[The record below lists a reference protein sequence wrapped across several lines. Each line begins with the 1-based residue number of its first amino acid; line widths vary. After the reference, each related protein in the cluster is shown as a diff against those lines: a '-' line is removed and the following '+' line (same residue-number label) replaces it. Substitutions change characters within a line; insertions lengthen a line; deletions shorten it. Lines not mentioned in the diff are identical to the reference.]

1 MANISDWLNKI
12 KSAIYGREVR
22 TALHDSINAVNKET
36 ESNTESCKKLRTD
49 LTDHSNAKATGSVS
63 GHVTLSDSVSNTSND
78 SNSVAA
84 TPYAVKVAYDK
95 AVDARSA
102 ADTNRESLLNEVSNR
117 IEADNKL
124 ADRISQEAKE
134 RQRANDELSS
144 RITAEKNERV
154 KADEIMSGDIDTLKS
169 KAHTHDNK
177 EVLDGI
183 TSDDVEKWNS
193 IKNQVTQEQLNEHAA
208 YNDEQIAGLMRE
220 IMILQTALGIT
231 SYDGGLFEQDY
242 DGIELDGGDFE
253 NEQESEFDC
262 GDFEPLIIS
271 TQINAVLDGGKY

>member
-22 TALHDSINAVNKET
+22 TALHDSIDAVNQET
-36 ESNTESCKKLRTD
+36 ESNTESCKNLRND
-49 LTDHSNAKATGSVS
+49 LTTHSNTKATGSVL
-63 GHVTLSDSVSNTSND
+63 GHVTLSDSVSDTFNNSE
-78 SNSVAA
+78 SVAA
-84 TPYAVKVAYDK
+84 TPHAVKIAYDK

-102 ADTNRESLLNEVSNR
+102 ADSNR
-117 IEADNKL
+117 VAL
-124 ADRISQEAKE
+124 
-134 RQRANDELSS
+134 NDEVTKRSDADKDLSE
-144 RITAEKNERV
+144 RINERV
-154 KADEIMSGDIDTLKS
+154 KTDEVMSEDISTLKS

-183 TSDDVEKWNS
+183 SSTDIEKWNS
-193 IKNQVTQEQLNEHAA
+193 IKNQVTQEQLDEHAA

>member
-22 TALHDSINAVNKET
+22 TALHDSIDAVNQET
-36 ESNTESCKKLRTD
+36 ESNTESCKNLRND
-49 LTDHSNAKATGSVS
+49 LTTHSNTKATGSVL
-63 GHVTLSDSVSNTSND
+63 GHVTLSDSVSDTFNNSE
-78 SNSVAA
+78 SVAA
-84 TPYAVKVAYDK
+84 TPHAVKIAYDK

-102 ADTNRESLLNEVSNR
+102 ADSNR
-117 IEADNKL
+117 AAL
-124 ADRISQEAKE
+124 
-134 RQRANDELSS
+134 NDEVTKRSNADKDLSE
-144 RITAEKNERV
+144 RINERV
-154 KADEIMSGDIDTLKS
+154 KTDEVMSEDISTLKS

-183 TSDDVEKWNS
+183 SSTDIEKWNG
-193 IKNQVTQEQLNEHAA
+193 IKEQVTQEQLDEHAA
-208 YNDEQIAGLMRE
+208 YNDELIAGLMRE
-220 IMILQTALGIT
+220 IMILQSALGII

>member
-22 TALHDSINAVNKET
+22 TALHDSIDAVNQET
-36 ESNTESCKKLRTD
+36 ESNTESCKNLRND
-49 LTDHSNAKATGSVS
+49 LTAHSNTKATGSVL
-63 GHVTLSDSVSNTSND
+63 GHVTLSDSVSDTFNNSE
-78 SNSVAA
+78 SVAA
-84 TPYAVKVAYDK
+84 TPHAVKIAYDK

-102 ADTNRESLLNEVSNR
+102 ADSNRAALNDEVSNR
-117 IEADNKL
+117 IEVDNKL

-134 RQRANDELSS
+134 RQRA
-144 RITAEKNERV
+144 
-154 KADEIMSGDIDTLKS
+154 DEIMSGDINTLKS

-183 TSDDVEKWNS
+183 TSDDVEKWNG

-208 YNDEQIAGLMRE
+208 YNDELIAGLMRE
-220 IMILQTALGIT
+220 IMILQSALGII

>member
-22 TALHDSINAVNKET
+22 TALYDSINAVNKET

-84 TPYAVKVAYDK
+84 TPYAVKIAHDK

-102 ADTNRESLLNEVSNR
+102 ADSNR
-117 IEADNKL
+117 AALNADKDL
-124 ADRISQEAKE
+124 SERI
-134 RQRANDELSS
+134 
-144 RITAEKNERV
+144 NERV
-154 KADEIMSGDIDTLKS
+154 KTDEVMSEDISTLKS

-183 TSDDVEKWNS
+183 SSTDIEKWNG
-193 IKNQVTQEQLNEHAA
+193 IKEQVTQEQLDEHAA
-208 YNDEQIAGLMRE
+208 YNNEQIASLMRE
-220 IMILQTALGIT
+220 IMLLQTALGIVI
-231 SYDGGLFEQDY
+231 YDGGLFEQDY
-242 DGIELDGGDFE
+242 DEIEFDGGDFD
-253 NEQESEFDC
+253 NEPTDEFDC
-262 GDFEPLIIS
+262 GDFEPLKIS
-271 TQINAVLDGGKY
+271 TQVNAVLDGGKY